1 MCLAFPHKM
10 QQAHNTF
17 WRGARRNMVLTP
29 SKQPIHWPMTADL
42 TTASKY
48 KIFIYSWFSLYWTY
62 GLFTLFISFDVQCT
76 WPPILLNDFTA
87 FCDELEEM
95 IESHGTGVYSST
107 FKWSDLFRARPIKNS
122 ENLIQEDRDLSFSI
136 NARGKFRYFFLQ
148 IIS

>member
-1 MCLAFPHKM
+1 MTENNLVCLAFPHKM

-48 KIFIYSWFSLYWTY
+48 KIFIYSRFSLYWSY

-87 FCDELEEM
+87 FCDELEET
-95 IESHGTGVYSST
+95 IESHGNRCIFIDFHVKWFISSAAN
-107 FKWSDLFRARPIKNS
+107 K
-122 ENLIQEDRDLSFSI
+122 
-136 NARGKFRYFFLQ
+136 KFRKLNTRRSRSFL
-148 IIS
+148 